1 MRKPATPLTSGSHRF
16 GPGWCEPKAF
26 EDYTRRCYTPAEA
39 ATATWAVRR
48 SLEASGTIL
57 LFAHEKVHSHG
68 PNLCFEKFG
77 ERTVK
82 LALDRRHIPYLYRN
96 AAEQFLAADAPGGF
110 YGNAYSTMSKA
121 VALLRSAHSD
131 PRLRG
136 ASWAYDCALANSR
149 SRWFPP
155 RSNES
160 VVTNHRALARPPAL
174 APLPAR
180 PMLTDPIPPP
190 RARHLVLTTLFLLPW
205 QPVSLT
211 CRPCRDNARRWPHLP
226 ALSCRRQR
234 A

>member
-180 PMLTDPIPPP
+180 PMLPDPIPPP
-190 RARHLVLTTLFLLPW
+190 RARHLVLITLLLLPW
-205 QPVSLT
+205 QPGSLT